1 MTVAGHPSVG
11 SMPAKICTGARTA
24 CVYVQA
30 CYVYSC
36 QRCAQVRKRYAYLE
50 HLLKV
55 RWQHAALRR
64 DQLPQQRTHGNVQ
77 ALVAHGAV
85 CVVEQQRVSREVVV
99 QHVLLHADGIVGAA
113 EAAGKAAMQHLHAER
128 VAQADGKREFVEEG
142 VENDAGKR
150 DRRNGLERTEHADFE
165 V

>member
-1 MTVAGHPSVG
+1 M
-11 SMPAKICTGARTA
+11 
-24 CVYVQA
+24 
-30 CYVYSC
+30 
-36 QRCAQVRKRYAYLE
+36 CAQVRMRYAYLE

-55 RWQHAALRR
+55 CWQHAALRR

-85 CVVEQQRVSREVVV
+85 CVVEQQRVSQEVVV
-99 QHVLLHADGIVGAA
+99 EHVLLHADGIVGAA

-128 VAQADGKREFVEEG
+128 VAHADGKREFVEEG

>member
-1 MTVAGHPSVG
+1 M
-11 SMPAKICTGARTA
+11 
-24 CVYVQA
+24 
-30 CYVYSC
+30 
-36 QRCAQVRKRYAYLE
+36 
-50 HLLKV
+50 
-55 RWQHAALRR
+55 
-64 DQLPQQRTHGNVQ
+64 Q

-99 QHVLLHADGIVGAA
+99 EHVLLHADGIGGAA

-128 VAQADGKREFVEEG
+128 VAHADGKREFMEER